1 MKHICTLLVIAISS
15 FTVSAQLRLPAV
27 ISSNMVLQRNDSVNL
42 WGWSA
47 PGSKVYIT
55 TGWNN
60 RTDSATTDNGAWWRL
75 KVATPAAGGPY
86 EITIASHD
94 TIVLKDV
101 LIGEVWVCSGQSNM
115 EMSYSWGEKNVGE
128 ELATAYNKNI
138 RFFQVPKSTS
148 DFPQDDVKAQW
159 TLCDS
164 NTLKTFS
171 AVAYFFG
178 KRLNK
183 ELDVPVGLI
192 HTSWGGTPAEVWT
205 PASYIEKDTALSAAA
220 GRLSAYKGWPSI
232 PGKTFNAMI
241 APFTSF
247 NIAGAIWYQGEAN
260 TGTYA
265 TYTRLLTTMID
276 AWRDA
281 WKKELPFYYVQI
293 APFDYG
299 EGNKGA
305 LLQEAQTKAMT
316 HPKVGMVVTTDL
328 IDSVTNI
335 HPSHKREV
343 GNRLAGWALAETYK
357 KPGIT
362 YKSPMLKDGALNK
375 GKMTLSFDNAPTGLR
390 ATGKKVEGFFVAGED
405 GQWLPA
411 NVTIEKDN
419 VTVWNKKLRDPKY
432 VRYGFGNTIIGNLFS
447 MEGLPAVPFRTDSF
461 PE

>member
-220 GRLSAYKGWPSI
+220 SRLSAYKGWPSI